1 MKDRMMGNMKILTK
15 IFITIDFLIILVLV
29 VVYAPIFNYVQKYL
43 VNDIAI
49 DKKMNYIS
57 YTFYNEN
64 RCLKSLASQGDK
76 KNAFNHTTRL

>member
-29 VVYAPIFNYVQKYL
+29 VIYAPIFNYVQKYL

-49 DKKMNYIS
+49 EIINKEYSIS
-57 YTFYNEN
+57 YCY
-64 RCLKSLASQGDK
+64 KA
-76 KNAFNHTTRL
+76 